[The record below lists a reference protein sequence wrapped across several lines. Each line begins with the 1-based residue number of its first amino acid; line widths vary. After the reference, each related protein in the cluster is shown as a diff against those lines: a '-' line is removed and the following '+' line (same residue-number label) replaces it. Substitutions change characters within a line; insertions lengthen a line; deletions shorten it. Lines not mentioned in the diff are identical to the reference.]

1 MGLDMGD
8 RSGGEWC
15 YAGRATWQALAEAPR
30 VGGVDL
36 LSLELKGVASGIWL

>member
-1 MGLDMGD
+1 MVLDMGD

-30 VGGVDL
+30 VGGVVL
-36 LSLELKGVASGIWL
+36 LSLDIRGVAS